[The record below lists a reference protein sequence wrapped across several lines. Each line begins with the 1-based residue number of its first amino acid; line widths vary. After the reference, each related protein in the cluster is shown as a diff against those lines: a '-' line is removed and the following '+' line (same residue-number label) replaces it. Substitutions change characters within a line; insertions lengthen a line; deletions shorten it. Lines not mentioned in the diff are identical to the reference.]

1 MRKLLLLAALA
12 ALAALAGPAPAQAV
26 YYDMTASEE
35 APECSLFIKYTQ
47 PPPTPDAQF
56 SFEEA
61 NAGEWCGRAVL
72 HWLDDTGRT
81 KIAVGEYNDAELTA
95 ARCGAQ
101 IILNHANEQTPVA
114 DILAAEFDKSCGEP
128 ATM

>member
-1 MRKLLLLAALA
+1 MRNLLFVAALA
-12 ALAALAGPAPAQAV
+12 AIAGSASAQTV
-26 YYDMTASEE
+26 YYDMTVAEE
-35 APECSLFIKYTQ
+35 APNCSSFIKFTQ
-47 PPPTPDAQF
+47 PPSTQDTRF

-61 NAGEWCGRAVL
+61 NAGEWCARAVL

-81 KIAVGEYNDAELTA
+81 KIAVGDYNNAEIVA

-101 IILNHANEQTPVA
+101 LILRHASEQTPVA
-114 DILAAEFDKSCGEP
+114 EILAAEFDKSCGEP